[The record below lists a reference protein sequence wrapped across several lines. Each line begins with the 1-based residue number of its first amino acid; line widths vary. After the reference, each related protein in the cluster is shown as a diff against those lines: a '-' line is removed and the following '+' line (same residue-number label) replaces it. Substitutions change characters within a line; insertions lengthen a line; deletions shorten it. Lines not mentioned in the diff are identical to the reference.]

1 MVHQAGEAMVPVLVG
16 VVIDRAVRTGDVKSL
31 VLWIAVLGLDFLVLS
46 NAHRVGSRLAWIS
59 EARTDQA
66 IRMRVTER
74 VLEPRGGA
82 ERSLLPGALVNIA
95 VSDAKRIARLQLAL
109 PFCFAGIAAMLA
121 AAIALL
127 RISVPLGL
135 LIMLGTPPLL
145 WVLRLLG
152 APLRRRS
159 GPEQERAAHSSGV
172 AADLVGGIR
181 VLKGLGAETAAVNRY
196 GLTSRD
202 ALGATLHAGRAQ
214 AWYQGSVLA
223 VNGLFLAL
231 IALVGGQLAARGAI
245 TVGELVTSVGLAQF
259 LLGPLTIFGRVVSS
273 WSQAKPSADRVAEVL
288 NAPVAVTG
296 GDRAPDAPVAGE
308 LTFTDVR
315 HGVLDSMTLT
325 VPAGQLLG
333 LVSADPAPVL
343 ALLRCLNRESDPES
357 GSVVLDGRAITE
369 LDPSALRAAI
379 VVSAHDAEVFAGT
392 LRENVLAG
400 SARPADSRSESEP
413 PDDTAI
419 EPALRAAHADE
430 VARSLSDGLDTVLTE
445 QGRSLSGGQRQRVAL
460 ARALASDA
468 PVLVLHDP
476 TTALDSVTEARVA
489 GALRQLRSG
498 RTTIIATTSP
508 ALLAS
513 CDRVITLDGGTVGAS
528 GHHHDLVEAH
538 ADYRALVLA

>member
-1 MVHQAGEAMVPVLVG
+1 MVPVLVG
-16 VVIDRAVRTGDVKSL
+16 VVIDQAVRTGDVRSL
-31 VLWIAVLGLDFLVLS
+31 LFWIVILGLDFLMLS
-46 NAHRVGSRLAWIS
+46 NAHLYGARLAWLA
-59 EARTDQA
+59 EERTDQA
-66 IRMRVTER
+66 LRMRLTER

-82 ERSLLPGALVNIA
+82 ERTLLPGALVNIA
-95 VSDAKRIARLQLAL
+95 VSDAKRVARLQLAL
-109 PFCFAGIAAMLA
+109 PFAFAGTAALVA

-145 WVLRLLG
+145 WILRLLG

-181 VLKGLGAETAAVNRY
+181 VLKGLGAESAAVNRY
-196 GLTSRD
+196 RLTSRE

-231 IALVGGQLAARGAI
+231 IALVGGQLAARGSI
-245 TVGELVTSVGLAQF
+245 SVGELVTSVGLAQF

-273 WSQAKPSADRVAEVL
+273 WSQAKASADRVAQVL
-288 NAPVAVTG
+288 SSPVAVTG
-296 GDRAPDAPVAGE
+296 GDRSPDMPVRGE
-308 LTFTDVR
+308 LAFTQVR
-315 HGVLDSMTLT
+315 HGALNSMTLT

-333 LVSADPAPVL
+333 IVSADPAPVL

-357 GSVVLDGRAITE
+357 GSIELDGRPTVD

-392 LRENVLAG
+392 LRENILAG
-400 SARPADSRSESEP
+400 TGDRPDSGP
-413 PDDTAI
+413 PDDSAI
-419 EPALRAAHADE
+419 EPALRAAQADE
-430 VARSLSDGLDTVLTE
+430 VARSLPAGLDSVLTE

-489 GALRQLRSG
+489 HALRELRSG
-498 RTTIIATTSP
+498 RTTVVATTSP
-508 ALLAS
+508 VLLAS
-513 CDRVITLDGGTVGAS
+513 CDRVITLDAGAVAAS
-528 GHHHDLVEAH
+528 GHHHELIEAH

>member
-1 MVHQAGEAMVPVLVG
+1 
-16 VVIDRAVRTGDVKSL
+16 
-31 VLWIAVLGLDFLVLS
+31 
-46 NAHRVGSRLAWIS
+46 
-59 EARTDQA
+59 
-66 IRMRVTER
+66 
-74 VLEPRGGA
+74 
-82 ERSLLPGALVNIA
+82 
-95 VSDAKRIARLQLAL
+95 
-109 PFCFAGIAAMLA
+109 
-121 AAIALL
+121 
-127 RISVPLGL
+127 
-135 LIMLGTPPLL
+135 
-145 WVLRLLG
+145 
-152 APLRRRS
+152 
-159 GPEQERAAHSSGV
+159 
-172 AADLVGGIR
+172 
-181 VLKGLGAETAAVNRY
+181 
-196 GLTSRD
+196 
-202 ALGATLHAGRAQ
+202 
-214 AWYQGSVLA
+214 
-223 VNGLFLAL
+223 
-231 IALVGGQLAARGAI
+231 
-245 TVGELVTSVGLAQF
+245 
-259 LLGPLTIFGRVVSS
+259 
-273 WSQAKPSADRVAEVL
+273 
-288 NAPVAVTG
+288 
-296 GDRAPDAPVAGE
+296 
-308 LTFTDVR
+308 
-315 HGVLDSMTLT
+315 MTLT

-357 GSVVLDGRAITE
+357 GSVALDGRAITE

>member
-16 VVIDRAVRTGDVKSL
+16 VLIDRAVRTGDVKAL

-46 NAHRVGSRLAWIS
+46 NAHRIGSRLAWVG
-59 EARTDQA
+59 EARTDRA

-127 RISVPLGL
+127 RISIPLGL

-214 AWYQGSVLA
+214 ARYQGSVLA

-231 IALVGGQLAARGAI
+231 IALVGGQLAARGSI
-245 TVGELVTSVGLAQF
+245 TVGELVSSVGLAQF

-273 WSQAKPSADRVAEVL
+273 WSQAKPSADRVAQVL
-288 NAPVAVTG
+288 NSPVAVTG
-296 GDRAPDAPVAGE
+296 GDRSPDEPVRGE

-315 HGVLDSMTLT
+315 HGALDSMTLT

-357 GSVVLDGRAITE
+357 GSVQLDGRAITE

-392 LRENVLAG
+392 LRENVSAG
-400 SARPADSRSESEP
+400 SARSAESRSGP
-413 PDDTAI
+413 PDDAAI
-419 EPALRAAHADE
+419 EPALWAANADE
-430 VARSLSDGLDTVLTE
+430 VARSLSDGLDTIVTE

-498 RTTIIATTSP
+498 RTTIVATTSP

-513 CDRVITLDGGTVGAS
+513 CDRVITLDGGAVGAS